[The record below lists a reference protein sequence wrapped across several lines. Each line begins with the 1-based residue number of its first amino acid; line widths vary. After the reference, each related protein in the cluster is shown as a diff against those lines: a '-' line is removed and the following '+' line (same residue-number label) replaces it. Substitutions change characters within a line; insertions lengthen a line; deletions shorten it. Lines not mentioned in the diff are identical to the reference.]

1 MDITI
6 VTGLS
11 GSGKSMAV
19 KILEDMGFFC
29 IDNMPPQ
36 LVGQLTRVLSE
47 GDPGGG
53 KDASVGRVA
62 LVMDTRNPHFVEHF
76 SPVLTELQNLNIPV
90 RILFLEASDAALI
103 SRYNQSRRDHPM
115 AADRSL
121 PDAISEERKLLTPVR
136 ELATD
141 IMDTTD
147 LSGQRMRERLLHLF
161 GQSPDEAPMMTIY
174 LQSFGFKYGLP
185 LDSDMVLDVR
195 FVPNPFYL
203 DELRPLSGLDGPVI
217 EFLEQFNELV
227 RFLEVH
233 EELLEFVVP
242 YYIRE
247 GKQRLSIGVGC
258 TGGRHRSVMAVERL
272 ADFLR
277 ALGYRV
283 NVLHRDLKRD
293 VRSRMIEQIEEEEA
307 RE

>member
-47 GDPGGG
+47 GDPGG
-53 KDASVGRVA
+53 KDVAVGRVA
-62 LVMDTRNPHFVEHF
+62 LVMDTRNPHFVEYF
-76 SPVLTELQNLNIPV
+76 SPVLTELQKLNIPV

-121 PDAISEERKLLTPVR
+121 PDAISEERKLLVPVR

-147 LSGQRMRERLLHLF
+147 LSGQRMRERMLHLF
-161 GQSPDEAPMMTIY
+161 GQTPDEAPMTIY

-195 FVPNPFYL
+195 FVPNPFYF
-203 DELRPLSGLDGPVI
+203 DELRPLSGLDEPVI
-217 EFLEQFNELV
+217 EFLEQFNELT
-227 RFLEVH
+227 RYLEIH
-233 EELLEFVVP
+233 AQLLEFVVP

-247 GKQRLSIGVGC
+247 GKQRLSVGVGC
-258 TGGRHRSVMAVERL
+258 TGGRHRSVMVVERL

-293 VRSRMIEQIEEEEA
+293 VRTRMIEKIEEEEA

>member
-47 GDPGGG
+47 GDPGG
-53 KDASVGRVA
+53 KDVAVGRVA
-62 LVMDTRNPHFVEHF
+62 LVMDTRNPHFVEYF
-76 SPVLTELQNLNIPV
+76 SPVLTELQKLNIPV

-121 PDAISEERKLLTPVR
+121 PDAISEERKLLVPVR

-147 LSGQRMRERLLHLF
+147 LSGQRMRERMLHLF
-161 GQSPDEAPMMTIY
+161 GQTPDEAPMTIY

-195 FVPNPFYL
+195 FVPNPFYF
-203 DELRPLSGLDGPVI
+203 DELRPLSGLDEPVI
-217 EFLEQFNELV
+217 EFLEQFNELT
-227 RFLEVH
+227 RYLEIH
-233 EELLEFVVP
+233 AQLLEFVVP

-247 GKQRLSIGVGC
+247 GKQRLSVGVGC
-258 TGGRHRSVMAVERL
+258 TGGRHRSVMVVERL

-293 VRSRMIEQIEEEEA
+293 VRTRMIEKIEEEEA
-307 RE
+307 RV

>member
-47 GDPGGG
+47 GDLGGG
-53 KDASVGRVA
+53 KEGAAGRVA
-62 LVMDTRNPHFVEHF
+62 LVMDTRNPHFVEYF

-103 SRYNQSRRDHPM
+103 NRYNQSRRDHPM

-121 PDAISEERKLLTPVR
+121 PDAISEERKLLIPVR

-161 GQSPDEAPMMTIY
+161 GQSPDEAPMTIY

-195 FVPNPFYL
+195 FVPNPFYF
-203 DELRPLSGLDGPVI
+203 DELRPLSGLDRPVI
-217 EFLEQFNELV
+217 EFLEQFNELN

-233 EELLEFVVP
+233 EELLEFVIP

-247 GKQRLSIGVGC
+247 GKQRFSIGVGC
-258 TGGRHRSVMAVERL
+258 TGGRHRSVMAVGHL
-272 ADFLR
+272 AGFLR

-293 VRSRMIEQIEEEEA
+293 VRTRLIEQFEEA
-307 RE
+307 EAQA

>member
-47 GDPGGG
+47 GDPGG
-53 KDASVGRVA
+53 KDVAVGRVA
-62 LVMDTRNPHFVEHF
+62 LVMDTRNPHFVEYF
-76 SPVLTELQNLNIPV
+76 SPVLTELQKLNIPV

-121 PDAISEERKLLTPVR
+121 PDAISEERKLLVPVR

-147 LSGQRMRERLLHLF
+147 LSGQRMRERMLHLF
-161 GQSPDEAPMMTIY
+161 GQTPDEAPMTIY

-195 FVPNPFYL
+195 FVPNPFYF
-203 DELRPLSGLDGPVI
+203 DELRPLSGLDEPVI
-217 EFLEQFNELV
+217 EFLEQFNELT
-227 RFLEVH
+227 RYLEIH
-233 EELLEFVVP
+233 AQLLEFVVP

-247 GKQRLSIGVGC
+247 GKQRLSVGVGC
-258 TGGRHRSVMAVERL
+258 TGGRHRSVMVVERL